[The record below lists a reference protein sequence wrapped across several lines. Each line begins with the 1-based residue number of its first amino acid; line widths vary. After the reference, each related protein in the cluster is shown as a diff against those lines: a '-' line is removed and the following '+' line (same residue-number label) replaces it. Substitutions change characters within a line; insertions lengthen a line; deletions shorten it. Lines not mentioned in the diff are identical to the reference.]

1 MAVDNARSQALI
13 RKLEQLLRKTHAQP
27 VAPHHAQ
34 RRRAVRTPLPPE
46 RVHLIRTTARRL
58 EAVLETLGSG
68 ADRKQRQLR
77 KRLKRL
83 RRKAGGVRDID
94 VQIAA
99 LRKLKIGREQE
110 RKARLMQALN
120 EQRSERE
127 QGLTKELAD
136 KDLRKVRKALQ
147 RWSAGINSATKPEPP
162 ASAAVARDHDAVA
175 ASLRMFASL
184 ARQVQGLTPENLHA
198 YRTRCKRIR
207 YVAEM
212 AGPVPEAKRMVSQLK
227 RMQDAAGDW
236 HDWQTLTQTAESLFS
251 RALESGLVAALR
263 NVTNA
268 KFVQARGVCQEV
280 RRALLAEYRAML
292 AEQRVQRVPA
302 PQRFMARRSRKAAT
316 RDRQTEM
323 PLPPAIPS
331 KAAVA
336 AGVRRADVA

>member
-1 MAVDNARSQALI
+1 MDNARSLALI
-13 RKLEQLLRKTHAQP
+13 RKLDRSLAKADE
-27 VAPHHAQ
+27 
-34 RRRAVRTPLPPE
+34 PLAPE

-58 EAVLETLGSG
+58 EALLETRGSG
-68 ADRKQRQLR
+68 ADRKQRRLR

-99 LRKLKIGREQE
+99 LRKLKIGRELE

-120 EQRSERE
+120 EQRSQRE
-127 QGLTKELAD
+127 QGLAKALAD
-136 KDLRKVRKALQ
+136 KDVQKVRKALH
-147 RWSAGINSATKPEPP
+147 RWSAGISSAKPGVP
-162 ASAAVARDHDAVA
+162 AAPTGMGKYDEVA
-175 ASLRMFASL
+175 ASLRRFASL
-184 ARQVQGLTPENLHA
+184 ARQVRTLTPENLHA

-212 AGPVPEAKRMVSQLK
+212 AGNVPEAKRIVGQLK

-268 KFVQARGVCQEV
+268 KFVQARGVCQEA

-292 AEQRVQRVPA
+292 ARQRMQRVLA
-302 PQRFMARRSRKAAT
+302 PQRSMARRSRQTAV

-331 KAAVA
+331 KSAVA
-336 AGVRRADVA
+336 AGVRQAEVA

>member
-1 MAVDNARSQALI
+1 LAEKLFLTSGNNVAVDNARSLALI

-147 RWSAGINSATKPEPP
+147 RWSAGINSATKPEQA

-251 RALESGLVAALR
+251 RALESGMVAALR

-280 RRALLAEYRAML
+280 RRAMLAEYRAML
-292 AEQRVQRVPA
+292 AEKSSI
-302 PQRFMARRSRKAAT
+302 ARRT
-316 RDRQTEM
+316 RQTEM
-323 PLPPAIPS
+323 RLPPAIPS
-331 KAAVA
+331 KAAA
-336 AGVRRADVA
+336 AGVRQAGAA

>member
-1 MAVDNARSQALI
+1 MTVDNARSLALI
-13 RKLEQLLRKTHAQP
+13 RKLDQLLAQTHAKPQ
-27 VAPHHAQ
+27 
-34 RRRAVRTPLPPE
+34 PE

-58 EAVLETLGSG
+58 EALLETLGSG
-68 ADRKQRQLR
+68 ADRKERKLS

-127 QGLTKELAD
+127 QGLAKALAD
-136 KDLRKVRKALQ
+136 KDVQKVRKALH
-147 RWSAGINSATKPEPP
+147 RWSAHISAATKPEPP
-162 ASAAVARDHDAVA
+162 ARAAAAREHDAVA
-175 ASLRMFASL
+175 AALRMFASL
-184 ARQVQGLTPENLHA
+184 ARQAQTLTPENLHA

-212 AGPVPEAKRMVSQLK
+212 AGQAPEAKRMVNQLK

-236 HDWQTLTQTAESLFS
+236 HDWQTLTQTAESLFA

-280 RRALLAEYRAML
+280 QHALLAEYQAML
-292 AEQRVQRVPA
+292 AERRVQRVSA
-302 PQRFMARRSRKAAT
+302 PK
-316 RDRQTEM
+316 RQTAM

-336 AGVRRADVA
+336 AAGVRRIA

>member
-1 MAVDNARSQALI
+1 MAVDNARSLALI
-13 RKLEQLLRKTHAQP
+13 RKLDQLLRKTHAQP
-27 VAPHHAQ
+27 LAAHHAQ
-34 RRRAVRTPLPPE
+34 KRRAVRTPLPPE

-58 EAVLETLGSG
+58 EALLETVGSG
-68 ADRKQRQLR
+68 ADRKERKLR
-77 KRLKRL
+77 MRLKRL

-120 EQRSERE
+120 EKRSERE
-127 QGLTKELAD
+127 QGLAKALAD
-136 KDLRKVRKALQ
+136 KDVQKVRKALH
-147 RWSAGINSATKPEPP
+147 RWSAGINATAKPEPP
-162 ASAAVARDHDAVA
+162 ASAAVAREDDMVA
-175 ASLRMFASL
+175 AALRMFASL
-184 ARQVQGLTPENLHA
+184 ARQVRALTPENLHA

-207 YVAEM
+207 YVAEA
-212 AGPVPEAKRMVSQLK
+212 AGKVPEATRIVNQLK

-251 RALESGLVAALR
+251 RALESGMVAALR

-280 RRALLAEYRAML
+280 RGALLAEYRAML
-292 AEQRVQRVPA
+292 AKQRVQRISA
-302 PQRFMARRSRKAAT
+302 PK
-316 RDRQTEM
+316 RQTEM

-331 KAAVA
+331 KAA
-336 AGVRRADVA
+336 AGVRQADVA

>member
-1 MAVDNARSQALI
+1 LVVRAKSGKIVAVDNARSLALI

-34 RRRAVRTPLPPE
+34 KLRAVRTPLPPE

-58 EAVLETLGSG
+58 EAALETLGS
-68 ADRKQRQLR
+68 ASDRKQRKLR
-77 KRLKRL
+77 KRLTRL
-83 RRKAGGVRDID
+83 RREAGGVRDID

-120 EQRSERE
+120 EQRSQRE
-127 QGLTKELAD
+127 QRLAKALAD
-136 KDLRKVRKALQ
+136 KDAHKVRKALQ
-147 RWSAGINSATKPEPP
+147 RWSASINSSAKPEPP
-162 ASAAVARDHDAVA
+162 TSAAVARDHDAVA
-175 ASLRMFASL
+175 VALRMFASL
-184 ARQVQGLTPENLHA
+184 ARQVRPLTPENLHA

-212 AGPVPEAKRMVSQLK
+212 AGPVPEAKRMVNQLK

-268 KFVQARGVCQEV
+268 KFVQARGVCQEAHG
-280 RRALLAEYRAML
+280 ALLAECRAMA
-292 AEQRVQRVPA
+292 AEKSSIAHRTE
-302 PQRFMARRSRKAAT
+302 KA
-316 RDRQTEM
+316 EM

-331 KAAVA
+331 KAAAAA
-336 AGVRRADVA
+336 AGVRRIA

>member
-1 MAVDNARSQALI
+1 LKNCHVPFGHNLNSTIRNFGNSSIHLLRSNIEERNHVAVDNARSLALI
-13 RKLEQLLRKTHAQP
+13 RRLDRSLAKADE
-27 VAPHHAQ
+27 
-34 RRRAVRTPLPPE
+34 PLALE

-58 EAVLETLGSG
+58 EALLETLDGEPDREG
-68 ADRKQRQLR
+68 RKQL

-83 RRKAGGVRDID
+83 RREAGGVRDVD

-99 LRKLKIGREQE
+99 LRKLNIGREQE

-127 QGLTKELAD
+127 HGLAKALTG
-136 KDLRKVRKALQ
+136 KDAHKLRKALH
-147 RWSAGINSATKPEPP
+147 RWSTGIKSATRP
-162 ASAAVARDHDAVA
+162 AAQMAREDSAVA
-175 ASLRMFASL
+175 AALRMFASL
-184 ARQVQGLTPENLHA
+184 ARRAPALTPENLHA

-212 AGPVPEAKRMVSQLK
+212 AGNVPEAKRMVSELK

-292 AEQRVQRVPA
+292 AEQRAERA
-302 PQRFMARRSRKAAT
+302 
-316 RDRQTEM
+316 
-323 PLPPAIPS
+323 PAIPR
-331 KAAVA
+331 KPVAAA
-336 AGVRRADVA
+336 AGVSRVKVA

>member
-1 MAVDNARSQALI
+1 VAVDNARSQALI
-13 RKLEQLLRKTHAQP
+13 RKLEQLLRKTHAHP
-27 VAPHHAQ
+27 VASHHAQ
-34 RRRAVRTPLPPE
+34 ERRAVRTPLPAE
-46 RVHLIRTTARRL
+46 GVHLIRTTARRL

-68 ADRKQRQLR
+68 ADSKQRKLR

-83 RRKAGGVRDID
+83 RRKASGVRDID

-110 RKARLMQALN
+110 RKAQLMQALN

-127 QGLTKELAD
+127 QALAKALAD
-136 KDLRKVRKALQ
+136 KDAHKARKALQ
-147 RWSAGINSATKPEPP
+147 RWSADINSTAKPEPA
-162 ASAAVARDHDAVA
+162 ASAAVARDYDAVA
-175 ASLRMFASL
+175 VALRMFASL
-184 ARQVQGLTPENLHA
+184 ARQVRTLTPENLHA

-212 AGPVPEAKRMVSQLK
+212 AGQDAKRMVNQLK

-236 HDWQTLTQTAESLFS
+236 HDWQTLTQTAESLLS

-263 NVTNA
+263 NVSNA
-268 KFVQARGVCQEV
+268 KFVEARGVCQEV

-292 AEQRVQRVPA
+292 AEQRVQRVPTPKRPA
-302 PQRFMARRSRKAAT
+302 
-316 RDRQTEM
+316 EM

-331 KAAVA
+331 KAT
-336 AGVRRADVA
+336 AGVRQADVA

>member
-1 MAVDNARSQALI
+1 MTVDNARSLALI
-13 RKLEQLLRKTHAQP
+13 RKLDQLLAQTHAKPQ
-27 VAPHHAQ
+27 
-34 RRRAVRTPLPPE
+34 PE

-58 EAVLETLGSG
+58 EALLETLGSG
-68 ADRKQRQLR
+68 ADRKECKLR

-110 RKARLMQALN
+110 RKARLMQALS
-120 EQRSERE
+120 EQRSQRE
-127 QGLTKELAD
+127 QGLAKALAD
-136 KDLRKVRKALQ
+136 KNVQKVRKALH
-147 RWSAGINSATKPEPP
+147 RWSAGVSATAKPEPA
-162 ASAAVARDHDAVA
+162 ASAAGAREDDAVA
-175 ASLRMFASL
+175 APLRMISSL
-184 ARQVQGLTPENLHA
+184 ARQVRTLTPENLHA

-212 AGPVPEAKRMVSQLK
+212 AGKVPEAKRIVGQLK

-236 HDWQTLTQTAESLFS
+236 HDWQTLTQTAESLLS
-251 RALESGLVAALR
+251 RALASGLVAALR

-268 KFVQARGVCQEV
+268 KFVQARGVCQEA

-292 AEQRVQRVPA
+292 AERRVQRVSTP
-302 PQRFMARRSRKAAT
+302 K
-316 RDRQTEM
+316 RQTAM

-331 KAAVA
+331 KAAGA
-336 AGVRRADVA
+336 AGVKRIA

>member
-1 MAVDNARSQALI
+1 VTVDNARSLALI
-13 RKLEQLLRKTHAQP
+13 RKLDQLLAQTHAKPQ
-27 VAPHHAQ
+27 
-34 RRRAVRTPLPPE
+34 PE

-58 EAVLETLGSG
+58 EALLETLGSG
-68 ADRKQRQLR
+68 ADRKERKLR

-120 EQRSERE
+120 EQRSQRE
-127 QGLTKELAD
+127 QGLAKALAN
-136 KDLRKVRKALQ
+136 KNVQKVRKALH
-147 RWSAGINSATKPEPP
+147 RWSAGVSATAKPEPA
-162 ASAAVARDHDAVA
+162 ASAAGAREDDAVA
-175 ASLRMFASL
+175 APLRMFASL
-184 ARQVQGLTPENLHA
+184 ARQVRTLTPENLHA

-212 AGPVPEAKRMVSQLK
+212 AGKVSGAKRIVNQLK

-236 HDWQTLTQTAESLFS
+236 HDWQTLTQTAESLFT
-251 RALESGLVAALR
+251 RALASGLVAALR

-268 KFVQARGVCQEV
+268 KFVQARGVCQEA

-292 AEQRVQRVPA
+292 AEQRVQRVSA
-302 PQRFMARRSRKAAT
+302 PK
-316 RDRQTEM
+316 RQTAM

-331 KAAVA
+331 KAAGA
-336 AGVRRADVA
+336 AGVRRIA